1 LLCSDGDFQ
10 DKEENV
16 TGQRVLLD
24 TPNIKDLLA
33 LLRDAWENADKPR
46 ALSRITHIEPSFSE
60 SWGGIDIVNKDTEGE
75 HFWLGIWWDEPSRL
89 QFAFA
94 PALYDRGQVE
104 GVEGPEQLDWWPYVP
119 FELLNEFFGKSR
131 RSQLDDIR
139 EFVEITLKKLATA
152 KQY

>member
-1 LLCSDGDFQ
+1 
-10 DKEENV
+10 V
-16 TGQRVLLD
+16 TGHKVLLD

-46 ALSRITHIEPSFSE
+46 ALSRITRIEPSIGDA
-60 SWGGIDIVNKDTEGE
+60 WGGYHLLDEVTEGE
-75 HFWLGIWWDEPSRL
+75 HFWLGIWWNKPRSL
-89 QFAFA
+89 QFLFA
-94 PALYDRGQVE
+94 PALYDMNKVD
-104 GVEGPEQLDWWPYVP
+104 GVKPLPKYDWWPYVS
-119 FELLNEFFGKSR
+119 FELPNEFFGKSR